1 MSTSANKYDFFESLI
16 FIKGLVIQSLEFDR
30 SSDIMTIYLS
40 HNQKFKT
47 KISRYA
53 KLQNASDSALKN
65 YVLEARATGIH
76 WPELDEDLSLKG
88 FLKDYLTFKIE
99 HEPELMI
106 A

>member
-16 FIKGLVIQSLEFDR
+16 FEEGLVITSLDFDKAN
-30 SSDIMTIYLS
+30 DLMTIHLS
-40 HNQKFKT
+40 HDQKLKT
-47 KISRYA
+47 RISRYK

-88 FLKDYLTFKIE
+88 FLKDYLKFKVE
-99 HEPELMI
+99 HEPELLI